1 MLTGAWLPL
10 KGACPWGLVAESSG
24 TLELAVVVRHPGSSR
39 TWELAGPLSGWGPLE
54 LAGVVGVV
62 ALVPPGAAAVQQV
75 GLAHARLVAGV
86 AHELAAVVR
95 VGAAVPV
102 GAARALEQVG
112 AHAGA
117 EGPRMAQLPLQAAS
131 WGRDKAGLRHGACR
145 YEVSRY
151 KSRKCVTAG
160 WIVLTGT
167 RAAVAVR
174 AQRCEACR

>member
-24 TLELAVVVRHPGSSR
+24 TLELAVVIRHPGSFMS
-39 TWELAGPLSGWGPLE
+39 WELAGPLSGWGPLE

-62 ALVPPGAAAVQQV
+62 ALVPPGAAAVLQV

-117 EGPRMAQLPLQAAS
+117 EGPGMAQLPLQAA
-131 WGRDKAGLRHGACR
+131 AGVRTRPGC
-145 YEVSRY
+145 
-151 KSRKCVTAG
+151 
-160 WIVLTGT
+160 GT
-167 RAAVAVR
+167 RHVGTRFVR
-174 AQRCEACR
+174 TRCLSA